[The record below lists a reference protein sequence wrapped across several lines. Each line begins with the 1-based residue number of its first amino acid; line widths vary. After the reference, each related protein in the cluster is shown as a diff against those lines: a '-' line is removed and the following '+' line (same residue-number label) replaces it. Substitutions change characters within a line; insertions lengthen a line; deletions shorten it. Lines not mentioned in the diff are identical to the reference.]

1 MKSQRVGHNLVPKQ
15 QQRRPWKICL
25 KFSYSNQRIRI
36 YGFLFSGL
44 WGVLYVVSFFK
55 VTTFKLYYNTIK
67 SISIVKLF
75 LFPIPQGHQGHFRHK
90 GFTKKY
96 NMEKHFYFHFKL
108 SPSDFLLKGQ
118 KIVDLN
124 VHIYLKYIHFLPY
137 DNGRNSI
144 IRKMGN
150 VQPR

>member
-1 MKSQRVGHNLVPKQ
+1 M
-15 QQRRPWKICL
+15 
-25 KFSYSNQRIRI
+25 
-36 YGFLFSGL
+36 
-44 WGVLYVVSFFK
+44 
-55 VTTFKLYYNTIK
+55 
-67 SISIVKLF
+67 KLF
-75 LFPIPQGHQGHFRHK
+75 LFPIPHGHQGHFRHK

-124 VHIYLKYIHFLPY
+124 VHIYVKYIHFLPY

-144 IRKMGN
+144 IRKMEN

>member
-1 MKSQRVGHNLVPKQ
+1 MN
-15 QQRRPWKICL
+15 
-25 KFSYSNQRIRI
+25 
-36 YGFLFSGL
+36 
-44 WGVLYVVSFFK
+44 
-55 VTTFKLYYNTIK
+55 
-67 SISIVKLF
+67 LF
-75 LFPIPQGHQGHFRHK
+75 LFPIPHGHQGHFRHK

-124 VHIYLKYIHFLPY
+124 VHIYVKYIHFLPY
-137 DNGRNSI
+137 DNGGNSI
-144 IRKMGN
+144 IRKMEN